1 MQGFFNFIQQKS
13 PTVIGVYPF
22 IKKIF
27 YIIAHHPVN
36 NRVNYHLR
44 MECIT
49 LSINGLNH
57 TYMRVN
63 NINLYCEYLLNDKP
77 PILLIHGLASST
89 YTFRRI
95 IPLLQKHFSIIAVDL
110 PGFGK
115 SEKSTS
121 FVYSF
126 QNYAKVMFEC
136 IHQFGISNP
145 YIVAHSMG
153 GQIALNMAIL
163 APEKINKLIL
173 LNSSGYLKRAKRLL
187 ICSSYLPLFEK
198 CIHYYI
204 GRKDVR
210 DYLKNVF
217 FNQNLINDEIINE
230 FAKPLAEKEFYKALV
245 RLLRHREGDLLPHQ
259 LQEIQTPTLLIWGE
273 EDRVVPVQVGQRL
286 VKDLPDARL
295 ITYKNAGHLITE
307 ERPEYVF
314 ENILMHTRI
323 KEMAHSI

>member
-1 MQGFFNFIQQKS
+1 
-13 PTVIGVYPF
+13 
-22 IKKIF
+22 
-27 YIIAHHPVN
+27 
-36 NRVNYHLR
+36 
-44 MECIT
+44 MECIA
-49 LSINGLNH
+49 LSINELNH

-126 QNYAKVMFEC
+126 QNYAKLMFEC
-136 IHQFGISNP
+136 IHQLGISKP

-173 LNSSGYLKRAKRLL
+173 LSSSGYLKRAKRLL

-210 DYLKNVF
+210 DHLKNVF
-217 FNQNLINDEIINE
+217 YNQTLINDEIINE
-230 FAKPLAEKEFYKALV
+230 FAKPLAEKGFYKALV

-273 EDRVVPVQVGQRL
+273 EDRVVPIQVGQRL
-286 VKDLPDARL
+286 VKDLPDAQL

-307 ERPEYVF
+307 ERPEHIF
-314 ENILMHTRI
+314 ENILMHTRRDEI
-323 KEMAHSI
+323 AQSM